1 MSKPWE
7 PAPTSSAAGLG
18 SGEPGGPGTAVGDAS
33 APWRP
38 GDVHHPDPGAAHI
51 TVKDVSKAFAS
62 PLISAGRLLK
72 AKSNDRRV
80 ALRPT
85 SFVVHA
91 GEFVTIVGPSG
102 CGKTTML
109 RMIAGLTPVDTGQIL
124 IGETAVRAP
133 GRDRAVVFQQ
143 PSLLPWATVIDNVAF
158 GLRLRGVSRPERRA
172 RAAALVELVG
182 LAGFESHLPGQLSGG
197 MQQRVGLARAL
208 AIDPQILLLD
218 EPFGSLDEITRRQMQ
233 DELLRL
239 WGDTKLTSLLV
250 THSVDEAL
258 ILSDRI
264 LVMGGQP
271 GRIVEELAVNL
282 PRPRT
287 REVELTPEFARLRQR
302 IWDHLAGTTDVDD
315 A

>member
-1 MSKPWE
+1 MSKPRE
-7 PAPTSSAAGLG
+7 PAPTSSDVAVRP
-18 SGEPGGPGTAVGDAS
+18 GEPGSLSHAVGGAAAS
-33 APWRP
+33 WLP
-38 GDVHHPDPGAAHI
+38 GDVHRTDPRARHI
-51 TVKDVSKAFAS
+51 TVKEVSKAFAS
-62 PLISAGRLLK
+62 PSISAGRLRK
-72 AKSNDRRV
+72 AKTRNRRIV
-80 ALRPT
+80 LRPT
-85 SFVVHA
+85 SFAVHA

-124 IGETAVRAP
+124 IGETAVRGP

-143 PSLLPWATVIDNVAF
+143 PSLLPWASVIDNVAF
-158 GLRLRGVSRPERRA
+158 GLRLRGVPRTERRA
-172 RAAALVELVG
+172 RAAELVELVG
-182 LAGFESHLPGQLSGG
+182 LTGFEAHLPGQLSGG

-208 AIDPQILLLD
+208 AVDPQILLLD

-239 WGDTKLTSLLV
+239 WGATKLTSLLV

-271 GRIVEELAVNL
+271 GRIVEEIEVNL

-287 REVELTPEFARLRQR
+287 REVELTPEFAQLRQR
-302 IWDHLAGTTDVDD
+302 IWDHLAGTPDVDD

>member
-1 MSKPWE
+1 MSKPRE
-7 PAPTSSAAGLG
+7 PAATSSAAEVRSDETGSLG
-18 SGEPGGPGTAVGDAS
+18 NAVVGAA
-33 APWRP
+33 APWPPR
-38 GDVHHPDPGAAHI
+38 DVHHTDPRARHI
-51 TVKDVSKAFAS
+51 VVTAVSKAFAS
-62 PLISAGRLLK
+62 PSITARRLK
-72 AKSNDRRV
+72 AKSNNRRV
-80 ALRPT
+80 ALLPT

-124 IGETAVRAP
+124 IGETAVRGP

-143 PSLLPWATVIDNVAF
+143 PSLLPWASVIDNVAF
-158 GLRLRGVSRPERRA
+158 GLRLRGVPRAERRA
-172 RAAALVELVG
+172 RAAELVG
-182 LAGFESHLPGQLSGG
+182 LVGLTGFEAHLPGQLSGG

-208 AIDPQILLLD
+208 AVDPQILLLD

-239 WGDTKLTSLLV
+239 WGTTKLTSLLV

-271 GRIVEELAVNL
+271 GRIVEELEVNL

-302 IWDHLAGTTDVDD
+302 IWDHLAGTTGVQD